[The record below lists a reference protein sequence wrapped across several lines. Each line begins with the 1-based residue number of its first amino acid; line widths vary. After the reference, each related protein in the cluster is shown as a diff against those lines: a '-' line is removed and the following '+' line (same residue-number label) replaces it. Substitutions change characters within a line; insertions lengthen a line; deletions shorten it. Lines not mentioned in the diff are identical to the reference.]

1 LIAARADSKK
11 PNMGLTS
18 WKGGVVRKADVT
30 VAKNYL
36 KEKEIDELNRIV
48 VMWLDY
54 AEDQAKRRKQ
64 VFLRDW
70 EAKLNDFLRFNER
83 RVLPNAGTI
92 SKEKADARAESEYK
106 QFEAT
111 RRAYIEAESER
122 EIIEELEETAKQ
134 LPPPPESDEA
144 P

>member
-1 LIAARADSKK
+1 
-11 PNMGLTS
+11 
-18 WKGGVVRKADVT
+18 
-30 VAKNYL
+30 
-36 KEKEIDELNRIV
+36 
-48 VMWLDY
+48 
-54 AEDQAKRRKQ
+54 
-64 VFLRDW
+64 LRDW

-83 RVLPNAGTI
+83 RVLPNAGSI
-92 SKEKADARAESEYK
+92 SKETADARAEQEYK

-111 RRAYIEAESER
+111 RRAYIEAEAER

>member
-1 LIAARADSKK
+1 MTAAGSPISGELASLVNEIRQA
-11 PNMGLTS
+11 
-18 WKGGVVRKADVT
+18 KADDEVGKAIADG
-30 VAKNYL
+30 VAK
-36 KEKEIDELNRIV
+36 ELASGKYV
-48 VMWLDY
+48 
-54 AEDQAKRRKQ
+54 
-64 VFLRDW
+64 
-70 EAKLNDFLRFNER
+70 
-83 RVLPNAGTI
+83 

>member
-1 LIAARADSKK
+1 
-11 PNMGLTS
+11 M
-18 WKGGVVRKADVT
+18 T

-36 KEKEIDELNRIV
+36 RETEIDELNRIV

-54 AEDQAKRRKQ
+54 AEDQAQRRKQ

-92 SKEKADARAESEYK
+92 SKEKADARAELEYK
-106 QFEAT
+106 NLK
-111 RRAYIEAESER
+111 RRAGLTSRPKPNGKSSRSWRTPPNTFHHHPSLTEHR
-122 EIIEELEETAKQ
+122 ETSLRAQSRLSARGYRIRVRPVQWRT
-134 LPPPPESDEA
+134 
-144 P
+144 